1 MSGSTTSLLRR
12 PAIIAARRGPTRARR
27 TVPRPAWARLAGL
40 NTVLLLVFAVLHL
53 IVLIYGCVRARGLDA
68 AWILYQGPCSRSKT
82 INLFLHLLLN
92 VFSTLILASS
102 NYFMQI
108 LNAPSRVELDRAHA
122 RSGWVNIGAPSM
134 RNFLYLGP
142 VKFTCWLILA
152 CSSVPIHLFFNSLV
166 FQAAEVR
173 SGFGMTIA
181 AESFVKGAQ
190 YYEPGASLW
199 NTAVPNDCSSSLS
212 KELCKDGLFG
222 NGTNGDMSSGIIDP
236 VTWMNKT
243 SEESLNISR
252 AASEASTSWQRLDPA
267 DCRSNFLYCDKGT
280 GLKGYRSV
288 LLVVNASESGTSG
301 WKRDEVFPNM
311 TNVDA
316 KFWDDMIPA
325 KETNSLWYY
334 EYCNI
339 ATAFDNGKCHNSC
352 KTSLG
357 FDQIAVESPSEVDP
371 KNDTRDSTWSF
382 SFWGPKSLEKNILKA
397 QMRGGFDVSYNTLN
411 VSYCLAEKEEQ
422 QCKIGVPNLLLLVA
436 LLCVL
441 VKLSQCIFVMVRYV
455 SNGTGDL
462 LVTPGDAIK
471 SLICRPDPTTTRMC
485 TLEMRDV
492 QFTWDRLLGASRRY
506 KGYRREA
513 YGVEMLHGDVEHEFL
528 APQARQW
535 KAQRRRF
542 FRALPINVWLRT
554 YAILLAVLIAAIYYF
569 YQATG
574 GKFQASGAFGSSG
587 INSFVTLDGSLGLS
601 NQFTGDF
608 VRLVLLANI
617 PQLILSISYLQFNS
631 LITKIFMAKEWA
643 QMSTEYRPLRVT
655 EPQGDQVSTYRLQLP
670 YRWGVPCILAS
681 VLLHWLASSSC
692 YVFMA
697 DGGFYGSIMGSPT
710 TSPNS
715 MGLSGFGFIAVGYST
730 IAIMVAIVVF
740 AVVICVP
747 LLLSMRRL
755 PGDMVIVGSNSLAIA
770 AACHVSKASK
780 VDISDCS
787 SKTDTSGRET
797 GMELTIYPHHRD
809 EEGDD
814 VRTLSVYARI
824 AESKVKW
831 GVVRM
836 EDSFYNELKDEVDV
850 NEIGHLSFGVQD
862 DAVGKPEFQ
871 KWYI

>member
-1 MSGSTTSLLRR
+1 
-12 PAIIAARRGPTRARR
+12 
-27 TVPRPAWARLAGL
+27 
-40 NTVLLLVFAVLHL
+40 
-53 IVLIYGCVRARGLDA
+53 
-68 AWILYQGPCSRSKT
+68 
-82 INLFLHLLLN
+82 
-92 VFSTLILASS
+92 
-102 NYFMQI
+102 
-108 LNAPSRVELDRAHA
+108 
-122 RSGWVNIGAPSM
+122 
-134 RNFLYLGP
+134 
-142 VKFTCWLILA
+142 
-152 CSSVPIHLFFNSLV
+152 
-166 FQAAEVR
+166 
-173 SGFGMTIA
+173 MTIA

-222 NGTNGDMSSGIIDP
+222 NGTNGDMSGGIIDP

-288 LLVVNASESGTSG
+288 LLVVNASEFGTSGTSG

-311 TNVDA
+311 TNVDD
-316 KFWDDMIPA
+316 KLWDAMIPA

-334 EYCNI
+334 EYCHI
-339 ATAFDNGKCHNSC
+339 ATAFDNGKCHNTC

-357 FDQIAVESPSEVDP
+357 FDQIVVESLSEVDL
-371 KNDTRDSTWSF
+371 KNDTSGSTWSF

-397 QMRGGFDVSYNTLN
+397 QMRGGFH
-411 VSYCLAEKEEQ
+411 
-422 QCKIGVPNLLLLVA
+422 CKIGVLNLLLLVA

-441 VKLSQCIFVMVRYV
+441 VKLSQCIFVM
-455 SNGTGDL
+455 
-462 LVTPGDAIK
+462 I
-471 SLICRPDPTTTRMC
+471 
-485 TLEMRDV
+485 
-492 QFTWDRLLGASRRY
+492 RLLGASRRY

-542 FRALPINVWLRT
+542 FRALPINVWLRP
-554 YAILLAVLIAAIYYF
+554 
-569 YQATG
+569 
-574 GKFQASGAFGSSG
+574 SGAFGSSG
-587 INSFVTLDGSLGLS
+587 INNFVTLDGSLGLS

-710 TSPNS
+710 TSANS

-755 PGDMVIVGSNSLAIA
+755 PGDMVIVGSKSLAIA
-770 AACHVSKASK
+770 AACHASKASK

-797 GMELTIYPHHRD
+797 GMELTVYPHHRE

-814 VRTLSVYARI
+814 RRTLSVYARI

>member
-1 MSGSTTSLLRR
+1 
-12 PAIIAARRGPTRARR
+12 
-27 TVPRPAWARLAGL
+27 
-40 NTVLLLVFAVLHL
+40 
-53 IVLIYGCVRARGLDA
+53 
-68 AWILYQGPCSRSKT
+68 
-82 INLFLHLLLN
+82 
-92 VFSTLILASS
+92 
-102 NYFMQI
+102 
-108 LNAPSRVELDRAHA
+108 
-122 RSGWVNIGAPSM
+122 
-134 RNFLYLGP
+134 
-142 VKFTCWLILA
+142 
-152 CSSVPIHLFFNSLV
+152 
-166 FQAAEVR
+166 
-173 SGFGMTIA
+173 
-181 AESFVKGAQ
+181 
-190 YYEPGASLW
+190 
-199 NTAVPNDCSSSLS
+199 
-212 KELCKDGLFG
+212 
-222 NGTNGDMSSGIIDP
+222 
-236 VTWMNKT
+236 
-243 SEESLNISR
+243 
-252 AASEASTSWQRLDPA
+252 
-267 DCRSNFLYCDKGT
+267 
-280 GLKGYRSV
+280 
-288 LLVVNASESGTSG
+288 
-301 WKRDEVFPNM
+301 M
-311 TNVDA
+311 TNVDD

-334 EYCNI
+334 EYCQI
-339 ATAFDNGKCHNSC
+339 ATAFDNGKCHNTC

-357 FDQIAVESPSEVDP
+357 FDQIVVESPSEVDP
-371 KNDTRDSTWSF
+371 KNDTSGSTWSF

-471 SLICRPDPTTTRMC
+471 SLICRPDPTTTRMW

-535 KAQRRRF
+535 KAQKRRF

-587 INSFVTLDGSLGLS
+587 INNFVTLDGSLGLS

-655 EPQGDQVSTYRLQLP
+655 EPQGDQVST
-670 YRWGVPCILAS
+670 
-681 VLLHWLASSSC
+681 SC

-697 DGGFYGSIMGSPT
+697 DGGFYGSIMDSPT
-710 TSPNS
+710 TSANS

-740 AVVICVP
+740 AVVISVP

-770 AACHVSKASK
+770 AACHASKASK

-787 SKTDTSGRET
+787 VKTDTSGRET
-797 GMELTIYPHHRD
+797 DMELTVYPHHRE

-814 VRTLSVYARI
+814 RRTLLIYARI

-836 EDSFYNELKDEVDV
+836 EDFFYNELKDEVDV
-850 NEIGHLSFGVQD
+850 NEIGHLSFGVQE

>member
-53 IVLIYGCVRARGLDA
+53 IVLIYGCVRARGLNA
-68 AWILYQGPCSRSKT
+68 AWILYQGPCSQSKT

-108 LNAPSRVELDRAHA
+108 LNAPSRIELDRAHA

-142 VKFTCWLILA
+142 LKFTCWLILA

-173 SGFGMTIA
+173 S
-181 AESFVKGAQ
+181 
-190 YYEPGASLW
+190 
-199 NTAVPNDCSSSLS
+199 D
-212 KELCKDGLFG
+212 D
-222 NGTNGDMSSGIIDP
+222 
-236 VTWMNKT
+236 
-243 SEESLNISR
+243 
-252 AASEASTSWQRLDPA
+252 
-267 DCRSNFLYCDKGT
+267 
-280 GLKGYRSV
+280 
-288 LLVVNASESGTSG
+288 
-301 WKRDEVFPNM
+301 
-311 TNVDA
+311 
-316 KFWDDMIPA
+316 KFWNDMIPA

-334 EYCNI
+334 EYCHI
-339 ATAFDNGKCHNSC
+339 ATAFDNGKCHN
-352 KTSLG
+352 T
-357 FDQIAVESPSEVDP
+357 
-371 KNDTRDSTWSF
+371 
-382 SFWGPKSLEKNILKA
+382 
-397 QMRGGFDVSYNTLN
+397 YNTLN

-587 INSFVTLDGSLGLS
+587 INNFVTLDGSLGLS

-681 VLLHWLASSSC
+681 ILLHWLASSSC

-697 DGGFYGSIMGSPT
+697 DGGFYGSLMGSPT
-710 TSPNS
+710 TSANS

-770 AACHVSKASK
+770 AACHASKASK

-787 SKTDTSGRET
+787 VKTDTSGRET
-797 GMELTIYPHHRD
+797 DMELTVHPHHRE

-814 VRTLSVYARI
+814 RRTLSVYARI

>member
-1 MSGSTTSLLRR
+1 
-12 PAIIAARRGPTRARR
+12 
-27 TVPRPAWARLAGL
+27 
-40 NTVLLLVFAVLHL
+40 
-53 IVLIYGCVRARGLDA
+53 
-68 AWILYQGPCSRSKT
+68 
-82 INLFLHLLLN
+82 
-92 VFSTLILASS
+92 
-102 NYFMQI
+102 
-108 LNAPSRVELDRAHA
+108 
-122 RSGWVNIGAPSM
+122 
-134 RNFLYLGP
+134 
-142 VKFTCWLILA
+142 
-152 CSSVPIHLFFNSLV
+152 
-166 FQAAEVR
+166 
-173 SGFGMTIA
+173 
-181 AESFVKGAQ
+181 
-190 YYEPGASLW
+190 
-199 NTAVPNDCSSSLS
+199 
-212 KELCKDGLFG
+212 
-222 NGTNGDMSSGIIDP
+222 
-236 VTWMNKT
+236 
-243 SEESLNISR
+243 
-252 AASEASTSWQRLDPA
+252 
-267 DCRSNFLYCDKGT
+267 
-280 GLKGYRSV
+280 
-288 LLVVNASESGTSG
+288 
-301 WKRDEVFPNM
+301 M
-311 TNVDA
+311 TNVDD

-334 EYCNI
+334 EYCQI
-339 ATAFDNGKCHNSC
+339 AIAFDNGKCHNTC

-357 FDQIAVESPSEVDP
+357 FDQIVVESPSEVDP
-371 KNDTRDSTWSF
+371 KNDTSGSTWSF

-471 SLICRPDPTTTRMC
+471 SLICRPDPTTTRMW

-535 KAQRRRF
+535 KAQKRRF
-542 FRALPINVWLRT
+542 FRALPINMWLRT

-587 INSFVTLDGSLGLS
+587 INNFVTLDGSLGLS

-670 YRWGVPCILAS
+670 YRWGVP
-681 VLLHWLASSSC
+681 SC

-697 DGGFYGSIMGSPT
+697 DGGFYGSIMDSPT
-710 TSPNS
+710 TSANS

-740 AVVICVP
+740 AVVISVP

-770 AACHVSKASK
+770 AACYASKASK

-787 SKTDTSGRET
+787 VKTDTSGRET
-797 GMELTIYPHHRD
+797 DMELIVYPHHRE

-814 VRTLSVYARI
+814 RRTLLIYARI

-836 EDSFYNELKDEVDV
+836 EDFFYNELKDEVDV
-850 NEIGHLSFGVQD
+850 NEIGHLSFGVQE